1 MKIFKQI
8 SLILIIWAIGEYFS
22 SLISNI
28 IAIPGSIIGM
38 IILFFL
44 LLTNVVKLEHIEE
57 TSDFLLNNIAFFF
70 IPSGVA
76 LLNYMDILKVNWL
89 PLSVIIIL
97 STIIVMVVTSL
108 VVNFMI
114 VRNTEK

>member
-28 IAIPGSIIGM
+28 VAIPGSIIGM
-38 IILFFL
+38 VILFLL
-44 LLTNVVKLEHIEE
+44 LLTNIVRLEHIKE

-70 IPSGVA
+70 IPSGIA
-76 LLNYMDILKVNWL
+76 LLKYMDILKANWL
-89 PLSVIIIL
+89 SLSIIIIL
-97 STIIVMVVTSL
+97 STIIVMGATGL

-114 VRNTEK
+114 RKEQI

>member
-22 SLISNI
+22 SIISNI

-44 LLTNVVKLEHIEE
+44 LLTNIVKLEHIEE

-89 PLSVIIIL
+89 PLSVVIIL
-97 STIIVMVVTSL
+97 STMIVMIVTSL

-114 VRNTEK
+114 VKKET